1 MINFLTYF
9 CLILG
14 LIFWLWGTPVLLQKR
29 SLFYKLHNLSVAD
42 TLGSILIV
50 IGLSLKI
57 PSELP
62 LLILAIISL
71 AIWNTMLGYVFA
83 YSADNEEKKTHE

>member
-14 LIFWLWGTPVLLQKR
+14 VIFWLWGTPILLTRR
-29 SLFYKLHNLSVAD
+29 SIFYKLHNLSVAD

-50 IGLSLKI
+50 LGLSLKM

-62 LLILAIISL
+62 LLILAILSL
-71 AIWNTMLGYVFA
+71 AIWNTMLGYVLA
-83 YSADNEEKKTHE
+83 YGADNREEMKHE

>member
-1 MINFLTYF
+1 MIDFLTYF

-14 LIFWLWGTPVLLQKR
+14 LIFWLWGTPILLTKR
-29 SLFYKLHNLSVAD
+29 SIFYKLHNLSVAD

-50 IGLSLKI
+50 VGLCLKI

-71 AIWNTMLGYVFA
+71 AIWNTMLGYVLA
-83 YSADNEEKKTHE
+83 YSADNREEVNHE

>member
-1 MINFLTYF
+1 MIDFLTYF

-14 LIFWLWGTPVLLQKR
+14 LVFWLWGTPILLTRR
-29 SLFYKLHNLSVAD
+29 SIFYKLHNLSVAD

-50 IGLSLKI
+50 LGLSLKM

-62 LLILAIISL
+62 LLILAILSL
-71 AIWNTMLGYVFA
+71 AIWNTMLGYVLA
-83 YSADNEEKKTHE
+83 YGADNREDMKHE

>member
-1 MINFLTYF
+1 MINYLTYF

-29 SLFYKLHNLSVAD
+29 SIFYKLHSLSVSD
-42 TLGSILIV
+42 TLGSILI
-50 IGLSLKI
+50 ITGLCFKL

-62 LLILAIISL
+62 WLILAIMSL
-71 AIWNTMLGYVFA
+71 TIWNTMLGYVIA
-83 YSADNEEKKTHE
+83 YSVNNDNESE